1 MAFATDIST
10 TMSIKGAQ
18 ETASEI
24 ITVLSSAED
33 EEALKKV
40 AQICSEVCEERS
52 HHQDN
57 VKETLRALSKIL
69 AAKEEEEKASKVDEN
84 SKGVESLHT
93 EKIATIQH
101 IEKLEADVKVFEKNI
116 TDKEDAIKGLKVKA
130 TEVKNNC
137 EEILPQTKYNFSLYT
152 NVSHIRWDYEC
163 EEDQVKGFVASL
175 NDVKPFCVSKSE
187 KSKFDIANYLWDL
200 MEA

>member
-1 MAFATDIST
+1 M
-10 TMSIKGAQ
+10 
-18 ETASEI
+18 E
-24 ITVLSSAED
+24 
-33 EEALKKV
+33 
-40 AQICSEVCEERS
+40 
-52 HHQDN
+52 
-57 VKETLRALSKIL
+57 
-69 AAKEEEEKASKVDEN
+69 
-84 SKGVESLHT
+84 
-93 EKIATIQH
+93 H

-116 TDKEDAIKGLKVKA
+116 TDKEDAIKELKGKA

-137 EEILPQTKYNFSLYT
+137 EKILPQTKYNFSLYT

-187 KSKFDIANYLWDL
+187 KSKYDIANYLWDL